1 MIKNQ
6 VKVVYLCILVQNEY
20 IFFIRI
26 VSQLYFYHLEYYL
39 RKFCFKQNKT
49 ISCNFFLRIVPICN
63 TQIVVDT
70 YQIVPIHLWYSSSC
84 RYLSNCPH
92 PSVILN
98 QLSILIELS
107 PSVILNQL
115 SILVKLSPSIWDT
128 QPPVVDTYRIVTTHM
143 WYSTRCRYLSSPN
156 PAVDTFCIF

>member
-20 IFFIRI
+20 IFFIRM

-107 PSVILNQL
+107 PPICDTQPVVDTCRLLIQL
-115 SILVKLSPSIWDT
+115 SILFVFSNLWSSA
-128 QPPVVDTYRIVTTHM
+128 
-143 WYSTRCRYLSSPN
+143 SCRYFSCERSSLFSRSLI
-156 PAVDTFCIF
+156 TWS

>member
-1 MIKNQ
+1 MNTF
-6 VKVVYLCILVQNEY
+6 
-20 IFFIRI
+20 FFIRM

-39 RKFCFKQNKT
+39 RKFCFKQNKN
-49 ISCNFFLRIVPICN
+49 ILCNFFLRIVPICN

-115 SILVKLSPSIWDT
+115 SILVELSPSICDT
-128 QPPVVDTYRIVTTHM
+128 QPVIDTYRIVPIHLR
-143 WYSTRCRYLSSPN
+143 YSTTSCRYLSNCHHPYVILN
-156 PAVDTFCIF
+156 PLSILVVS